1 MSEVKYENGRSIRLF
16 LMDGEP
22 NGRYQAE
29 ISTGISRAY
38 KIPRSHIM

>member
-29 ISTGISRAY
+29 CIVNTYLDRYEPNMI
-38 KIPRSHIM
+38 